1 MAIATLTPRHLS
13 LLRVVAQTPNKP
25 NWAQIAKDADFLTAK
40 VARDTWGMIRKK
52 LEVKNGNTKL
62 SPRQLDLLRVYAL
75 NISSA
80 VSTNKQQ
87 KSESESESAVLT
99 LIQIDWNDVAT
110 EAGLSTKKVAR
121 DTWLIVKKKLGS
133 VKKGGDHEDEDQEAV
148 ESIEEHEKFEVKHG
162 KGSKKRKAAT
172 TDEEVATP
180 RKETK
185 TTMQREPSAEAEGAG
200 EEVEGSSIIDHTGT
214 GVSDSSQTQTADT
227 AEPPVMGVETTEDI
241 EKGSAE
247 NGELTNEHAEDEN
260 LIEQKAHDAQ
270 LLFGL

>member
-13 LLRVVAQTPNKP
+13 LLRAVAQTPNKP
-25 NWAQIAKDADFLTAK
+25 NWVQIAKDADFSTAK

-52 LEVKNGNTKL
+52 LEVKDGNINL
-62 SPRQLDLLRVYAL
+62 SPRQVDLLRVYAL
-75 NISSA
+75 NISST
-80 VSTNKQQ
+80 VGTNKQQ
-87 KSESESESAVLT
+87 ESESESAVLT
-99 LIQIDWNDVAT
+99 LIQIDWDDVAT
-110 EAGLSTKKVAR
+110 KAGFSTKKVAR

-148 ESIEEHEKFEVKHG
+148 ESIEEHEKVEVKHG

-180 RKETK
+180 RKKTK
-185 TTMQREPSAEAEGAG
+185 TTMQREPSAEAEEAG
-200 EEVEGSSIIDHTGT
+200 KEVEGGSIIDHTDT
-214 GVSDSSQTQTADT
+214 GVSDSSQTQTEDT

-241 EKGSAE
+241 EKESAE

-260 LIEQKAHDAQ
+260 LSEQEALDAQ